1 MLGKRIQTSNASGM
15 RGAAGNNDNRLS
27 SVEDAAS
34 RYNTKDKARKF
45 ALKMAGTAT
54 DRREKRCVEKALA
67 DVPCGASVLDL
78 PCGAGR
84 LLPLLKKRG
93 YKVTEADISDAMLE
107 QAQLY
112 AGAQTESCL
121 DETVSFRRANVFE
134 TGFEDNCFDA
144 VVCHRLFQYFPEA
157 EVRRRALKE
166 LARICSG
173 PIVVS
178 FLCNFSV
185 DAVAPYLLDVFHHRR
200 HGCIPISYKSF
211 AEDAQAAGLVVKRWI
226 PMLPLLSK
234 RWYAVL
240 EKDTE

>member
-1 MLGKRIQTSNASGM
+1 M
-15 RGAAGNNDNRLS
+15 NNYNHFG
-27 SVEDAAS
+27 SVVKAAS
-34 RYNTKDKARKF
+34 QYNTEEKARKF
-45 ALKMAGTAT
+45 ALRTVGTTT
-54 DRREKRCVEKALA
+54 DRREKRCIEKALA

-93 YKVTEADISDAMLE
+93 YKITEADISDAMLE
-107 QAQLY
+107 QAQFY
-112 AGAQTESCL
+112 AGAQGENCL

-144 VVCHRLFQYFPEA
+144 VVCHRLFQYFPES
-157 EVRRRALKE
+157 EVRRLALKE

-185 DAVAPYLLDVFHHRR
+185 DAVVPYLLDVVRR
-200 HGCIPISYKSF
+200 GRRGCIPISYKSF
-211 AEDAQAAGLVVKRWI
+211 SDDAQSAGLVVKRWI

-240 EKDTE
+240 EKDTVNENSIERM